1 MCEDADQD
9 IDDMKIMPGTLFV
22 CPARIAGQAIF
33 GENLCPARNY
43 ARHAFCFFKYR
54 GGGECIG
61 PGVGSGLQGL

>member
-33 GENLCPARNY
+33 GENLCPARTY
-43 ARHAFCFFKYR
+43 ARHAFFFK
-54 GGGECIG
+54 
-61 PGVGSGLQGL
+61 